1 MKYICKSRPLGR
13 NCGCSGGSHD
23 PKQPTP
29 HPRLLNDS
37 FVKTWID
44 TPCRWIQARPW
55 VYGGEERRVSPMLL
69 PTMRFGE
76 TRSGKPIFTYFTE
89 DISAISSEVSTF
101 TAADSFDAHALF
113 EHLIRRELR
122 KHGKDASQLETFRN
136 RSEVH
141 TLFFMD
147 GRVSRL
153 SQP

>member
-1 MKYICKSRPLGR
+1 
-13 NCGCSGGSHD
+13 
-23 PKQPTP
+23 
-29 HPRLLNDS
+29 
-37 FVKTWID
+37 
-44 TPCRWIQARPW
+44 
-55 VYGGEERRVSPMLL
+55 
-69 PTMRFGE
+69 MRFGE

-101 TAADSFDAHALF
+101 TATDSFDAHALF